1 LAGKRWL
8 NIEMLLASQN
18 EPETKAGYKADDF
31 LQARLAQGPIS
42 VTQLF
47 AEAAEQGINKAAL
60 RRARDRWGISSRF
73 IPAEVGHGGSW
84 SWRLLVL
91 PKSKLTQ

>member
-18 EPETKAGYKADDF
+18 EPETKTGYKADDF
-31 LQARLAQGPIS
+31 LKARLAQRPVS

-47 AEAAEQGINKAAL
+47 AEAAEQGINQAAL
-60 RRARDRWGISSRF
+60 RRAKERWGISSRF
-73 IPAEVGHGGSW
+73 VPAEVGHGGSW
-84 SWRLLVL
+84 SWRLPVL
-91 PKSKLTQ
+91 PKSKQTQ